1 MSEGDEAIGEQNTT
15 RKEGWSCH
23 GTGER
28 PSLNLTNGQQRRH
41 SGDLKAKPEGDKET
55 SRAEA

>member
-1 MSEGDEAIGEQNTT
+1 MSDGDEVTREKNTARKGGRWCGGSRGEAFN
-15 RKEGWSCH
+15 K
-23 GTGER
+23 
-28 PSLNLTNGQQRRH
+28 PNGQQRLH